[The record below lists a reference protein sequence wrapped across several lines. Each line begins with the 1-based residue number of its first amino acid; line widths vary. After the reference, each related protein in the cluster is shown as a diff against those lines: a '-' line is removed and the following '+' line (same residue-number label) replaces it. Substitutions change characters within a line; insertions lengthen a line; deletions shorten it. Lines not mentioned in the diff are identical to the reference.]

1 MAYVTPATV
10 AAGDVATAAA
20 WNVLTNDVI
29 AMRASA
35 INVVSTLITAP
46 LTISVGTTGNSA
58 VVTGLTV
65 NITPTSSSSKILIL
79 ASMNLYEPRSGTFPF
94 LRRNSSAIMVGDANG
109 SRQRVTTQASGG
121 GVEPISML
129 FLDSPA
135 TTSSVTYDVAVMS
148 GGAPSRTY
156 YVNRDDTYT
165 NATNYFTT
173 ASSITVM
180 EIPV

>member
-1 MAYVTPATV
+1 VL

-35 INVVSTLITAP
+35 INVVTTLVTAP
-46 LTISVGTTGNSA
+46 VTVSLGTTGTSA

-79 ASMNLYEPRSGTFPF
+79 ASMNLYEPTSGTFVF

-109 SRQRVTTQASGG
+109 SRQRVTTQAGG
-121 GVEPISML
+121 ASVGTISML

-135 TTSSVTYDVAVMS
+135 TTSSVTYDVAAMS
-148 GGAPSRTY
+148 GGTPSRTY

-165 NATNYFTT
+165 NATNYFTS